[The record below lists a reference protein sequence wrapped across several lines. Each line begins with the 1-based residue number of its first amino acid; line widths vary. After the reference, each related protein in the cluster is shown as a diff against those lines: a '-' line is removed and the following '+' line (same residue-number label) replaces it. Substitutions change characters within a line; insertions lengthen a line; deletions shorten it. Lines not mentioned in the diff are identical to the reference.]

1 MYGPYDHGWMFG
13 GGGMLIGGLWMLLMW
28 GVPLLVILALLKYLF
43 AKPRGPG
50 ERVDKPQQ
58 PQTASALDLLKEAY
72 ARGDISREEYLQKRD
87 DLLEK

>member
-1 MYGPYDHGWMFG
+1 MYGPYHHGWMFD

-43 AKPRGPG
+43 GRSSSHRDQTEKPT
-50 ERVDKPQQ
+50 KPAQK
-58 PQTASALDLLKEAY
+58 SALDLVKEAY

-87 DLLEK
+87 DLSAS